1 MGLRTEFSNFRLGR
15 ILSSS
20 WRRGR
25 NGSGIWVA
33 IAAVGTTFR
42 VLRHLSK
49 RKPRVD
55 FRRELKPG
63 ESLRIDHLERGTDDR
78 P

>member
-1 MGLRTEFSNFRLGR
+1 MGLRTEFSDFRLGR
-15 ILSSS
+15 ALASS

-33 IAAVGTTFR
+33 IAAVATAFR

-49 RKPRVD
+49 RKPRVE
-55 FRRELKPG
+55 FQRELKPG
-63 ESLRIDHLERGTDDR
+63 ESLRIDHVERGTNEH